1 MGHDMGNCA
10 SGREQAKLKEQVARL
25 EERVRHA
32 EQNTQRI
39 DGLSRSRNTLQVSDG
54 NWGAGMSQA
63 ALAGMYSNAST
74 ANLQVSDG
82 AWGAN
87 QSQAALAGMYS
98 TNDMGT
104 GANRS
109 AANLQVSD
117 GAWGAAQSQAALAGM
132 YSNQSTANLQVG
144 DGAWGAAQS
153 QRALDGMAT
162 VRNGRAT
169 PKQDDYVEQMQRGV
183 AATVFKVA
191 DKAGN
196 NNGKLSLEELK
207 AYLETDEDVRSVLG
221 EKVWE
226 QMKIDDKER
235 ELDQEAFVDFYLVKC
250 AQL

>member
-1 MGHDMGNCA
+1 MGTVTNMGNCA

-32 EQNTQRI
+32 EQDTQRI

-117 GAWGAAQSQAALAGM
+117 GAWGAAQSQA
-132 YSNQSTANLQVG
+132 
-144 DGAWGAAQS
+144 
-153 QRALDGMAT
+153 ALDGMAT